1 MTDKKMKEM
10 IKDLNDLIIKYHGVN
25 EVESERDDLCNIRW
39 VLENKVRKATY
50 NSEKREIE
58 YYV

>member
-1 MTDKKMKEM
+1 MENKKMKQM
-10 IKDLNDLIIKYHGVN
+10 IKDLNDMIIKYHGIK
-25 EVESERDDLCNIRW
+25 ELESERDDLCNIRW